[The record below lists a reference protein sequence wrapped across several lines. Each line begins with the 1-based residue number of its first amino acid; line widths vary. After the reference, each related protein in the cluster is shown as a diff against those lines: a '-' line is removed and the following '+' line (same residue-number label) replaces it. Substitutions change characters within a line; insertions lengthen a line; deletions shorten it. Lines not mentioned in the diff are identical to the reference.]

1 METRKSKKDTSEYQA
16 IDNTI
21 QDKCRKAK
29 ETWAKGKCQKIE
41 NLSRNHQAKEMF
53 EEIKCLNPKESNQ
66 SGCIKDKEEKII
78 FEAEKIIERW
88 KEYIE
93 DLFADQRPENPI
105 KNFPKGPDITSQ
117 KVETT
122 LQRMKKG
129 KAMGIDN
136 IPTESLQALGGFGTK
151 QLTKICNQMY
161 RSAEIPEDL
170 RTSIF
175 IVLPKKPRATECSDH
190 QTISLMCHTLKLL
203 LLIILKRITNKIHVN
218 VGPEQAGFRKD
229 SGTRE
234 GIFNLRLITGKYLEM
249 QKDIYACFIDYSK
262 AFDTIK
268 HQELLQC
275 LKTTDIEENDIAL
288 IANLYWQQKTI
299 VKINNDISEPLK
311 IEKGV
316 RQGCVLSPALF
327 NPYTDIIFRNIDQR
341 PGIKIGGHTINN
353 LGYANDTVPLAEN
366 KTELQQILDT
376 VKTQSE
382 RYGLMNMKKTKSMV
396 FSRIYLN
403 LSFS

>member
-1 METRKSKKDTSEYQA
+1 MTQEILDLMETRKSKKGTSEYQT

-21 QDKCRKAK
+21 KDKCRKAK
-29 ETWAKGKCQKIE
+29 EEWAKGKCQKIE
-41 NLSRNHQAKEMF
+41 NLSRNHQTKEMF
-53 EEIKCLNPKESNQ
+53 EEIKCLNPRKSNQ
-66 SGCIKDKEEKII
+66 SGCIQDKEGKII
-78 FEAEKIIERW
+78 FETGKIIERW

-105 KNFPKGPDITSQ
+105 KNFPKGPDVTSQ
-117 KVETT
+117 EVETT
-122 LQRMKKG
+122 LQQMKKG

-136 IPTESLQALGGFGTK
+136 IRTESLQALGDFGTK

-190 QTISLMCHTLKLL
+190 RTISLMCHTLKLL
-203 LLIILKRITNKIHVN
+203 LLIILIRITNKINVN

-234 GIFNLRLITGKYLEM
+234 GIFNLRLITEKYLEK

-262 AFDTIK
+262 AFDTVK

-288 IANLYWQQKTI
+288 IANLYWQQK
-299 VKINNDISEPLK
+299 
-311 IEKGV
+311 
-316 RQGCVLSPALF
+316 
-327 NPYTDIIFRNIDQR
+327 
-341 PGIKIGGHTINN
+341 
-353 LGYANDTVPLAEN
+353 
-366 KTELQQILDT
+366 
-376 VKTQSE
+376 
-382 RYGLMNMKKTKSMV
+382 KKQ
-396 FSRIYLN
+396 
-403 LSFS
+403 